1 MSSTL
6 RTTLLLALLTGL
18 LIIIGRAVAGV
29 GGMIFAFILAL
40 VMNFSAYWYSDR
52 IVLTMYR
59 AREVSPQEA
68 PRLHSLVESIAARA
82 GIPKPRVY
90 IIDTATPN
98 AFATGRDPEHAAVA
112 VTTGIL
118 ELLSE
123 EELAGVLAHEIAHI
137 KNRDTL
143 ISTIAA
149 TIAGVI
155 TMIATWAR
163 WAAIFAP
170 AGRDREGV
178 AHLIG
183 VLVLSVVAPV
193 AALIIQ
199 LAISRAREYLADET
213 GARITGMP
221 LALANAL
228 RKLEYGVARAPM
240 REANPSTAH
249 LFIVNP
255 LRGSALASLFSTHPP
270 TEERIR
276 RLEAM
281 AMAA

>member
-1 MSSTL
+1 ML
-6 RTTLLLALLTGL
+6 KTTLLLAFLTGL
-18 LIIIGRAVAGV
+18 LVVTGRALAGT

-40 VMNFSAYWYSDR
+40 LMNFSAYWYSDR
-52 IVLTMYR
+52 IVLAMYG

-68 PRLHSLVESIAARA
+68 PGLHRVVESLAARA
-82 GIPKPRVY
+82 GIPKPRVFV
-90 IIDTATPN
+90 INSNTPN

-118 ELLSE
+118 ELLDR
-123 EELAGVLAHEIAHI
+123 EELTGVLAHEIAHI

-143 ISTIAA
+143 ISTVAA

-155 TMIATWAR
+155 TMLAVWAR

-170 AGRDREGV
+170 GRDRESA
-178 AHLIG
+178 AHFLG
-183 VLVLSVVAPV
+183 VLLLSILAPI

-199 LAISRAREYLADET
+199 LAISRTREYLADET
-213 GARITGMP
+213 GARISRKPG
-221 LALANAL
+221 ALASAL

-240 REANPSTAH
+240 HNANPSTAH

-255 LRGSALASLFSTHPP
+255 LRGNVIASLFSTHPP

-281 AMAA
+281 AATM

>member
-1 MSSTL
+1 ML
-6 RTTLLLALLTGL
+6 KTTLLLAFLTGL
-18 LIIIGRAVAGV
+18 LVVTGRALGGT
-29 GGMIFAFILAL
+29 GGMVFAFILAL
-40 VMNFSAYWYSDR
+40 LMNFSAYWYSDR
-52 IVLTMYR
+52 IVLAMYG

-68 PRLHSLVESIAARA
+68 PGLHRMVESLAARA
-82 GIPKPRVY
+82 GIPKPRVFV
-90 IIDTATPN
+90 INSNTPN

-118 ELLSE
+118 ELLDR
-123 EELAGVLAHEIAHI
+123 EELTGVLAHEIAHI

-143 ISTIAA
+143 ISTVAA

-155 TMIATWAR
+155 TMLAVWAR

-170 AGRDREGV
+170 GRDRESA
-178 AHLIG
+178 AHFLG
-183 VLVLSVVAPV
+183 VLLLSILAPI

-199 LAISRAREYLADET
+199 LAISRTREYLADET
-213 GARITGMP
+213 GARISRKPG
-221 LALANAL
+221 ALASAL

-240 REANPSTAH
+240 NNANPSTAH

-255 LRGSALASLFSTHPP
+255 LRGNIIASLFSTHPP

-281 AMAA
+281 AATM